1 MIIKNKLISFTLI
14 FFFSFLIFLSCG
26 DEDNNDVFVD
36 LVDTPVPEFIPT
48 FTPTPTP
55 KPIPTYTATVIPS
68 PTSTKTPT
76 VRPTSTPESIS
87 TSTPTV
93 TNTPMVENTSTPE
106 PVSTSTPA
114 PTYTPTPLPVPT
126 ATSTVTPTPLPVP
139 TATPIPTFTP
149 TPTPTPT
156 PIPPIISI
164 TAPELFTLIQNQ
176 LLDFNSSI
184 IVSSNMPKD
193 IFSASINW
201 GDGTSEEKVAVVQ
214 ATGEVIGTHTYSN
227 TGSFTIE
234 ITINSDSG
242 ATLTRG
248 IFVYVNPPAQ
258 SSY

>member
-1 MIIKNKLISFTLI
+1 MIIKNKLIRFTLI
-14 FFFSFLIFLSCG
+14 LFFSFLIFLSCG

-76 VRPTSTPESIS
+76 VRPASTPESTS

-114 PTYTPTPLPVPT
+114 PTYTPTPLTVPT

-139 TATPIPTFTP
+139 TATPIPTF

>member
-14 FFFSFLIFLSCG
+14 LFFSFLIFLSCG

-76 VRPTSTPESIS
+76 VRPTSTPESTS

-139 TATPIPTFTP
+139 TATPIPTF

>member
-1 MIIKNKLISFTLI
+1 MIIQNKLISFTLI
-14 FFFSFLIFLSCG
+14 LFFSFLIFLSCG

-76 VRPTSTPESIS
+76 VRPTSTPESTS

-139 TATPIPTFTP
+139 TATPIPTF

>member
-14 FFFSFLIFLSCG
+14 LFFSFLIFLSCG

-149 TPTPTPT
+149 TPTPTP
-156 PIPPIISI
+156 IPPIISI

>member
-14 FFFSFLIFLSCG
+14 LFFSFLIFLSCG

-149 TPTPTPT
+149 TPTPTP
-156 PIPPIISI
+156 IPPIISI

-227 TGSFTIE
+227 PGSFTIE

>member
-14 FFFSFLIFLSCG
+14 LFFSFLIFLSCG

-68 PTSTKTPT
+68 PTSTKTPN
-76 VRPTSTPESIS
+76 VRPTSTPESTS

-139 TATPIPTFTP
+139 TATPIPTF

>member
-14 FFFSFLIFLSCG
+14 LFFSFLIFLSCG

-48 FTPTPTP
+48 FTPSPTP

-139 TATPIPTFTP
+139 TATPIPTF

>member
-14 FFFSFLIFLSCG
+14 LFFSFLIFLSCG

-76 VRPTSTPESIS
+76 VRPTSTPESTS

-126 ATSTVTPTPLPVP
+126 ATSTVTPTHLPVP
-139 TATPIPTFTP
+139 TATPIPTF

>member
-1 MIIKNKLISFTLI
+1 MIIQNKLISFTLI
-14 FFFSFLIFLSCG
+14 LFFSFLIFLSCG
-26 DEDNNDVFVD
+26 NEDNNDVFVD
-36 LVDTPVPEFIPT
+36 LIDTPVPESIPT
-48 FTPTPTP
+48 FTPTSTP
-55 KPIPTYTATVIPS
+55 KPIPSYTATVMPS

-76 VRPTSTPESIS
+76 VKPTSTPVFTP

-93 TNTPMVENTSTPE
+93 TNTPILENTSTPE
-106 PVSTSTPA
+106 ALSTPT

-126 ATSTVTPTPLPVP
+126 ASSTVTPTPKP
-139 TATPIPTFTP
+139 TL
-149 TPTPTPT
+149 TPT